1 MNDDKTKCKC
11 NNIERTPQHFNMKSR
26 KHGGDCYRN
35 RIDYDFSI
43 NVNPLGMPQASIEA
57 ACQGIR
63 LSGRYPDEKG
73 EALCK
78 ALAKKEGV
86 AKENILLG
94 NGAAELIYALCHS
107 LRPQKALA
115 PAPCFMEYESAIL
128 AAGGKMTY
136 YPLAEEKDFDLEEGF
151 LSAITEET
159 EIVFLCNPGNPT
171 GRLIEQQLLWK
182 IALKCEKMG
191 IWLCVDECFLPF
203 MRAEKELSMIGKQQL
218 SHLVVLRAFTKVYG
232 MPGLRLGYACLSSK
246 MLLDKM
252 KASMQPW
259 NTSVPAQM
267 AGIAALQEDESY
279 LEKTRKLIDE
289 EKKYLLNELSKGL
302 AEKVIP
308 SEANFILFK
317 GRADLQKLL
326 LKEKVL
332 IRDCSNFEN
341 LAEGYFRIGIR
352 THEENVEL
360 IRRWKEAVRWQNPL

>member
-1 MNDDKTKCKC
+1 MLKC

-26 KHGGDCYRN
+26 NHGGDCYRN
-35 RIDYDFSI
+35 KIEYDFSI
-43 NVNPLGMPQASIEA
+43 NINPFGMPRASMEA

-63 LSGRYPDEKG
+63 LSGRYPDERG
-73 EALCK
+73 EALRK
-78 ALAKKEGV
+78 ALARKEGV
-86 AKENILLG
+86 SEENILLG

-107 LRPQKALA
+107 LRPKKALA
-115 PAPCFMEYESAIL
+115 PAPCFMEYESATL

-136 YPLAEEKDFDLEEGF
+136 YPLAEENGFNLDEGF

-159 EIVFLCNPGNPT
+159 EVVFLCNPGNPT
-171 GRLIEQQLLWK
+171 GRLTEQQLLSE

-203 MRAEKELSMIGKQQL
+203 LRAEKELTMLGKLQQL

-232 MPGLRLGYACLSSK
+232 MPGLRLGYACLSSGE
-246 MLLDKM
+246 LLDKM

-279 LEKTRKLIDE
+279 LEKTRRLIDE
-289 EKKYLLNELSKGL
+289 EKKYLVNELSEGL

-317 GRADLQKLL
+317 SRVDLQECL
-326 LKEKVL
+326 LKEKIL

-341 LAEGYFRIGIR
+341 LMEGYFRIGIR
-352 THEENVEL
+352 THEENAEL

>member
-1 MNDDKTKCKC
+1 M
-11 NNIERTPQHFNMKSR
+11 ERIKRHFSMKS
-26 KHGGDCYRN
+26 KNHGGDCYRN

-159 EIVFLCNPGNPT
+159 EIVFLCSPGNPT

-182 IALKCEKMG
+182 IALKCERMG

-352 THEENVEL
+352 THEENAEL